1 MTVKLTE
8 AIKKTIKTE
17 FIEGYLDDEGV
28 RTYPSIDH
36 LAKRHNISRTT
47 LYRHTNPKQDD
58 WQRQKNNFQTQMEK
72 EIEEG
77 RRKELVEAAKTL
89 DKNSLNIAQALLTKV
104 GRRIARSMEQ
114 ERADPNNVGLSAAEL
129 RELST
134 VAANAQKIGKLALGE
149 AQEISKVSA
158 DVSAPESYFALLEE
172 LDELANRKASAGKH
186 TLQ

>member
-1 MTVKLTE
+1 
-8 AIKKTIKTE
+8 
-17 FIEGYLDDEGV
+17 
-28 RTYPSIDH
+28 
-36 LAKRHNISRTT
+36 
-47 LYRHTNPKQDD
+47 
-58 WQRQKNNFQTQMEK
+58 
-72 EIEEG
+72 
-77 RRKELVEAAKTL
+77 
-89 DKNSLNIAQALLTKV
+89 
-104 GRRIARSMEQ
+104 MEQ